1 MVQVLDPSRIELLDE
16 DMVRVL
22 KGKSPEER
30 IAIVLDANRTMR
42 LMLQAHLRESHPD
55 WTENQIAVGISR
67 RLLGGT
73 G

>member
-55 WTENQIAVGISR
+55 WTDNQIAAGIAR

>member
-1 MVQVLDPSRIELLDE
+1 MVQILDPSRIELLDE